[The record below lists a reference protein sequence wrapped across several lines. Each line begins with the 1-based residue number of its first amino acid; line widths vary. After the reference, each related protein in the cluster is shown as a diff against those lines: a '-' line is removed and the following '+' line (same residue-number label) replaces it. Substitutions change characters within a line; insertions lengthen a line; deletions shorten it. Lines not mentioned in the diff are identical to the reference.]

1 MHKQGIQA
9 ALGCDSDVSQHEGNS
24 SVHLHWVSG
33 SVEQDADPGNVK
45 TRDFQNLATG
55 FGNSQDSGVL
65 RCSEGK
71 HFQRVNEEGPG
82 LKAFPYCFVPD
93 SYKDK
98 GRHDRKRFD
107 SKGLGLMPRFKQ
119 APGRNYGGHNH
130 IQ

>member
-9 ALGCDSDVSQHEGNS
+9 ALGCDSDLSQHEGNS

-33 SVEQDADPGNVK
+33 SVEQDVDPGNVK

-82 LKAFPYCFVPD
+82 PFRREGGAGTWDLEIAGA
-93 SYKDK
+93 SQ
-98 GRHDRKRFD
+98 
-107 SKGLGLMPRFKQ
+107 STW
-119 APGRNYGGHNH
+119 PGT
-130 IQ
+130 IQEEM